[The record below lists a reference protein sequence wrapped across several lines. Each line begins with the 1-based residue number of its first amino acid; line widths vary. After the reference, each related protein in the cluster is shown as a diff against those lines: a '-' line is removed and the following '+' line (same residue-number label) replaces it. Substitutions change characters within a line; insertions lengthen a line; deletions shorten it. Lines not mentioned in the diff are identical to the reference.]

1 MNNYNQKTVTH
12 LDDYRR
18 FWLLIGA
25 GWLGTNLGYAMYDL
39 PLRFLLKDQLKL
51 DAAAIAAFFAI
62 GHFTNYVKPLAGIFA
77 DAVPIF
83 GTRRRHYLLIS
94 LTVCG
99 VMWLLLSLVPRTYGA
114 MLLSYSLM
122 YISVVFISTTL
133 GGVMS
138 EGGAKFNASGR
149 LSAQRIGV
157 FRIVGLVGGP
167 VGGWLAT
174 KAFGYTC
181 AAVAGFHFLL
191 VPLFFFNL
199 REPRTAKKDQQAIDN
214 VKHQA
219 RVLFRSR
226 TLWSA
231 AGLIFLLFIEPG
243 FGTPLFFYQTK
254 TLGFKPEFIGFLRTV
269 AAPCGVCSAFLFS
282 LLCKRVSLR
291 PLIVMGILTHVFAAL
306 MFLGYKSHG
315 SAILITALYE
325 TAQTLAVLP
334 LYDLAIR
341 ASPKGSEALGYSVMM
356 SVWNLSSALSDL
368 IGSKLYSTGF
378 FSFTHLIILNSAT
391 TALVLLFVPFLR
403 RELTDRRDGEQS
415 AAEVATTATVTPAAE
430 TS

>member
-1 MNNYNQKTVTH
+1 LDKYTQTATH
-12 LDDYRR
+12 DEYRR
-18 FWLLIGA
+18 FWFLIGA

-51 DAAAIAAFFAI
+51 EAAAVAAFFAI
-62 GHFTNYVKPLAGIFA
+62 GHFTNYVKPLAGIFT
-77 DAVPIF
+77 DAIPIF

-99 VMWLLLSLVPRTYGA
+99 AMWLLLSLVPRSYTP
-114 MLLSYSLM
+114 LLVSYTLM

-149 LSAQRIGV
+149 LSAQRVGI

-191 VPLFFFNL
+191 VPLFFYKL
-199 REPRTAKKDQQAIDN
+199 VEAPTATKDQQAIDN
-214 VKHQA
+214 VKQQA
-219 RVLFRSR
+219 QTIFRSR

-243 FGTPLFFYQTK
+243 FGTPLFYFQTE
-254 TLGFKPEFIGFLRTV
+254 TLKFKPEFIGWLRTIS
-269 AAPCGVCSAFLFS
+269 APCAVLGALAFS
-282 LLCKRVSLR
+282 LLCKRFSLR
-291 PLIVMGILTHVFAAL
+291 PLIVMGILTHVFVVL
-306 MFLGYKSHG
+306 MFLGYKSQG
-315 SAILITALYE
+315 SAILITILYD

-341 ASPKGSEALGYSVMM
+341 ASPKGSEALGYAVMM

-368 IGSKLYSTGF
+368 IGSKLYSMGS
-378 FSFTHLIILNSAT
+378 FSFTHLIFLNSAT
-391 TALVLLFVPFLR
+391 TALVLFAVPFLPR
-403 RELTDRRDGEQS
+403 ALTDRTD
-415 AAEVATTATVTPAAE
+415 A
-430 TS
+430 